1 MSRHLILGL
10 FLLITGGLLAQEG
23 TNSPYS
29 YFGIG
34 TLKFPGTSENR
45 AMGGLGIF
53 ADSIHLNL
61 QNPAAYSHLRLVNY
75 SMGASHTETSQKNDS
90 EAQSSST
97 SVLDYLVLG
106 IPMGKFGMGMG
117 VIPYSS
123 VGYNFYSDLPN
134 GVTEY
139 SGSGGLNKAFLSLAY
154 QLTPSLS
161 FGVETNYSFG
171 KIENTAITQIT
182 DLQYGSRAYNSSE
195 LNGFIFNFG
204 ALYKR
209 MINNNMEVYGSLTY
223 TPGTNFTSENSR
235 KVATVSII
243 PSGIYT
249 MDERE
254 VEVAD
259 TEFTFPSQFS
269 IGAGIGKP
277 KRWALGAEY
286 TNQQISNFSNRSF
299 TFENVTYK
307 DASKY
312 RVGGYYIPDYN
323 SFGNYFNR
331 VVYRAGLRYEQTGLN
346 VSGQD
351 IDEFGISFGFGLPVG
366 RLFSNANLGFEVGKR
381 GTTNNGLIQENFFST
396 FLSFSLND
404 RWFDKR
410 LID

>member
-1 MSRHLILGL
+1 
-10 FLLITGGLLAQEG
+10 
-23 TNSPYS
+23 
-29 YFGIG
+29 
-34 TLKFPGTSENR
+34 
-45 AMGGLGIF
+45 
-53 ADSIHLNL
+53 
-61 QNPAAYSHLRLVNY
+61 
-75 SMGASHTETSQKNDS
+75 

-154 QLTPSLS
+154 QLTPALS
-161 FGVETNYSFG
+161 FGVESNYSFG
-171 KIENTAITQIT
+171 KIENTATTQIT

-223 TPGTNFTSENSR
+223 TPGTNLTSVNSR

-254 VEVAD
+254 VDVAD

-269 IGAGIGKP
+269 IGAG
-277 KRWALGAEY
+277 
-286 TNQQISNFSNRSF
+286 
-299 TFENVTYK
+299 
-307 DASKY
+307 
-312 RVGGYYIPDYN
+312 
-323 SFGNYFNR
+323 
-331 VVYRAGLRYEQTGLN
+331 
-346 VSGQD
+346 
-351 IDEFGISFGFGLPVG
+351 
-366 RLFSNANLGFEVGKR
+366 
-381 GTTNNGLIQENFFST
+381 
-396 FLSFSLND
+396 
-404 RWFDKR
+404 
-410 LID
+410 